1 LEAHGRVGAP
11 GMCKGTWKDFNMIC
25 PLSTSDCEYCSEENQ
40 REIRDATNLL
50 TKRKVMIKKIIPL
63 GLMCNNAPIKANP
76 WIANM
81 KQCPIQQ
88 PLTMEIRKRMY
99 KNVHAATYRPHTGR
113 VSTIPKQV
121 KQKLR
126 SPTVSKKRVGQQT
139 LL

>member
-1 LEAHGRVGAP
+1 MV
-11 GMCKGTWKDFNMIC
+11 NVVC
-25 PLSTSDCEYCSEENQ
+25 PISNEDCEYCSEESH

-88 PLTMEIRKRMY
+88 PLTMEIKRKVIRV
-99 KNVHAATYRPHTGR
+99 KRAAEPNQGR
-113 VSTIPKQV
+113 IKVPAKQLQERTERELV
-121 KQKLR
+121 KLR